1 MQPDTT
7 SDYYQLS
14 FPKFRWHL
22 YSSCHT
28 VGAESF
34 GHKVNNQHRTHKNRL
49 IVRSLLAK
57 QKKPAKQERRPFSF
71 LLGKLSLQNIQT
83 IIGGNFLCRE
93 ENCRTLFLNPSLI
106 TYLRIKKQS
115 SDSFVLHVTYPII
128 WRQQAESRYYRCC
141 ILCCFMVDQICLLYW
156 KQRQCLCVC
165 SAALVVTYCL
175 QIVQDM

>member
-1 MQPDTT
+1 MRCIRRYVLSMSVWSASLFCRKYKTQIKRMCSVHIFLCNALSDLIVQARCRRFLPKRRCWQMQPDTT

-106 TYLRIKKQS
+106 T
-115 SDSFVLHVTYPII
+115 
-128 WRQQAESRYYRCC
+128 
-141 ILCCFMVDQICLLYW
+141 
-156 KQRQCLCVC
+156 
-165 SAALVVTYCL
+165 
-175 QIVQDM
+175 